1 MPSRSLPDPESVRA
15 IEPTYNLA
23 VVLAGS
29 LEDRKQ
35 LLLSYLPKVAQWLGP
50 GEIWD
55 RLITPEEWSAFP
67 SDALQA
73 LVLLD
78 TSSMPPG
85 AQGFQGTVEEILAQK
100 KGWSIDERLDEW
112 WDGADLGKVRKLMDL
127 LDRKLVSNAAAA
139 ARMCKLPARRLADL
153 AADKRVFTF
162 LADEVRKGGVA
173 SDWAGELF
181 ARTEEAG
188 SIEMARRFLAIPD
201 FLFPKTWRR
210 SAAPG
215 VLQPVHIRHPDLP
228 RDLAPLLFAAGKD
241 LRPTADPGLYLLRTE
256 VFGVTQSPG
265 SENGFAKR
273 LLTELPRT
281 IQEDDF
287 PRFFRILD
295 RLMLERLEETTRALI
310 ESGWW
315 YAWRQEPKLDHAQ
328 LQAAAMAW
336 ITCDAWTKGREAHLE
351 AWKKVVCDLPPNL
364 EAKFLE
370 RRWWPWIPPFEE
382 DQIGDLA
389 QKAADLGALAV
400 LAETIRNEP
409 FFQGR
414 EAHVLVLKYSEFAG
428 TFDKPSILSWLMSR
442 DPWSLPALDL
452 AQSAL
457 LYENAGQRQ
466 PQALAA
472 RRRSVEEALGS
483 YALSALRGADSP
495 DLWTNPD
502 FVTSVADWMRRRG
515 SLAEIGRRCRFP
527 DRFESGLQAV
537 SASAGSRPAS
547 FKSCWTRV
555 TETRQVSSR
564 GFMWRRARRQ
574 PGILS
579 SKL

>member
-1 MPSRSLPDPESVRA
+1 MPRRWLKRAVKIPEGLGLFSERFSKRFEAPLPSRSLPDPESVRA

-201 FLFPKTWRR
+201 FLFPKTWR
-210 SAAPG
+210 
-215 VLQPVHIRHPDLP
+215 DLP
-228 RDLAPLLFAAGKD
+228 RQVLEPV
-241 LRPTADPGLYLLRTE
+241 RIVTRTCHAIWHLSSS
-256 VFGVTQSPG
+256 QP
-265 SENGFAKR
+265 A
-273 LLTELPRT
+273 
-281 IQEDDF
+281 
-287 PRFFRILD
+287 RI
-295 RLMLERLEETTRALI
+295 
-310 ESGWW
+310 
-315 YAWRQEPKLDHAQ
+315 
-328 LQAAAMAW
+328 
-336 ITCDAWTKGREAHLE
+336 
-351 AWKKVVCDLPPNL
+351 
-364 EAKFLE
+364 
-370 RRWWPWIPPFEE
+370 
-382 DQIGDLA
+382 
-389 QKAADLGALAV
+389 
-400 LAETIRNEP
+400 
-409 FFQGR
+409 
-414 EAHVLVLKYSEFAG
+414 
-428 TFDKPSILSWLMSR
+428 
-442 DPWSLPALDL
+442 
-452 AQSAL
+452 
-457 LYENAGQRQ
+457 
-466 PQALAA
+466 
-472 RRRSVEEALGS
+472 
-483 YALSALRGADSP
+483 
-495 DLWTNPD
+495 
-502 FVTSVADWMRRRG
+502 
-515 SLAEIGRRCRFP
+515 
-527 DRFESGLQAV
+527 SGLRQ
-537 SASAGSRPAS
+537 
-547 FKSCWTRV
+547 TRDSI
-555 TETRQVSSR
+555 SS
-564 GFMWRRARRQ
+564 
-574 PGILS
+574 
-579 SKL
+579 